1 MKTTL
6 DKWDSPSEPAMG
18 YQVTSAYASAAAFAT
33 RSRQGELTKVDHP
46 MPPHQRSI
54 RFNSKFGSGTI
65 VLRVQAAGP
74 QCNSARTPKNT
85 GTVQTPKTR
94 RRAPRGQGTVAS
106 MDIMSKR
113 IFSAD
118 MRFRYDSFQLSLSE
132 SVAVKIETEI
142 CVACYFASKTSG
154 CPTLTTTVHC
164 TTPATI

>member
-1 MKTTL
+1 
-6 DKWDSPSEPAMG
+6 MG
-18 YQVTSAYASAAAFAT
+18 YQVTSAYTSAAAFAT
-33 RSRQGELTKVDHP
+33 MSRQGELTKVDHP

-118 MRFRYDSFQLSLSE
+118 MRFRYDSFQLSLCGRENRNGDLRSLLFCKQDQRMPDTNHYSTLHHSRE
-132 SVAVKIETEI
+132 DLI
-142 CVACYFASKTSG
+142 G
-154 CPTLTTTVHC
+154 CL
-164 TTPATI
+164 